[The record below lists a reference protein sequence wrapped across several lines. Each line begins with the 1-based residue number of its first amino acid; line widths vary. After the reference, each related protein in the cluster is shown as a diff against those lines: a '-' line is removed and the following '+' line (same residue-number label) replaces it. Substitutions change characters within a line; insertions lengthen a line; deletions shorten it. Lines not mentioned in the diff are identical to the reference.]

1 MVGIGNTFTGAKNNS
16 DGGVESFMP
25 LVYTSKQLPKKA
37 HHKNQNKSTFSFTA
51 DDSQLRAFME
61 SLGKIDRTRSKKE
74 ISFIIYND
82 VQRKGGKNAPV
93 YYAKFVE
100 YGYRSFYAGANGAQ
114 VNGLRMFARLR
125 KRIKRKLEENL
136 KKTPRIYI
144 LKNLEK
150 AYEDTVIWCVDELRR
165 MTPYDEQGQYIMRK
179 SPIDRETHM
188 KDHWGYYKMK
198 GGERAKSKGD

>member
-1 MVGIGNTFTGAKNNS
+1 MVGIGNTFSGAKNDS

-25 LVYTSKQLPKKA
+25 LIYSSKSLPKKA
-37 HHKNQNKSTFSFTA
+37 HHKFQNKGTFSFSA
-51 DDSQLRAFME
+51 DDSQLQAFLA

-74 ISFIIYND
+74 ISFVIYND

-100 YGYRSFYAGANGAQ
+100 YGYHSFYAGAG
-114 VNGLRMFARLR
+114 GEWREGRRMFARLR

-136 KKTPRIYI
+136 RKTPRIYV

-150 AYEDTVIWCVDELRR
+150 AYEDTVIWCVKELKA
-165 MTPYDEQGQYIMRK
+165 MTPDDDQWDSRK
-179 SPIDRETHM
+179 SEVDRGTRM

-198 GGERAKSKGD
+198 GGERSKSKGD